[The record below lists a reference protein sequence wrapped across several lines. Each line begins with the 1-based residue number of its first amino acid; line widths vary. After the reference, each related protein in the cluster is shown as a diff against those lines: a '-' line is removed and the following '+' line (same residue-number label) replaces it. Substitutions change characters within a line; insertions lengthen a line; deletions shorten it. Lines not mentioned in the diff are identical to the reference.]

1 MRSGSILIVY
11 NSIEQQVYGPKE
23 LNSGDTVLNLDMSSG
38 IYYLKLQANRTQL
51 IKKLIVE

>member
-1 MRSGSILIVY
+1 
-11 NSIEQQVYGPKE
+11 
-23 LNSGDTVLNLDMSSG
+23 VLNIDVSSG

>member
-1 MRSGSILIVY
+1 MRSGSVLTVY
-11 NSIEQQVYGPKE
+11 NNIGQQVYGPKE
-23 LNSGDTVLNLDMSSG
+23 LKSGDTVLNVDVSSG